1 MVHSLGI
8 YYELNTG
15 EEGRRQPRPYYGKVR
30 LLGKIV
36 ISCNKLFSRCFEDP
50 VPLA

>member
-15 EEGRRQPRPYYGKVR
+15 EEGRGRPRTSYGKMRV
-30 LLGKIV
+30 LHKSSAV
-36 ISCNKLFSRCFEDP
+36 TNQLFSQCFEDP